1 MIKIKNSWA
10 FLFFTEVRKKLDKI
24 QHLSVLKE
32 IRTECTLEGLMLKL
46 KLQNFGHLMLRA
58 DSLEKNLDAG
68 KDWRQEEMG
77 VAEDEILEDVIYSM
91 DMNLSKLREIVK
103 DRKLW
108 HATASWRIGHYWV
121 NEQQHRVFFVFFS
134 KAHNKQNWW
143 INP

>member
-1 MIKIKNSWA
+1 MGI
-10 FLFFTEVRKKLDKI
+10 
-24 QHLSVLKE
+24 SVLHRGKKE
-32 IRTECTLEGLMLKL
+32 IGQNSTSISPKGNQNWMYIGRTDAEAEAPKL
-46 KLQNFGHLMLRA
+46 WPSDAKSWLIG
-58 DSLEKNLDAG
+58 KNLDAG